1 MYTKLLSEDT
11 GLQLEGLPKAM
22 EDRHVE
28 GKSQFSL
35 GNPPDTMMIEVRILK
50 QTFTQLCYIDT
61 GIYWVDH
68 KVQNYFFFF

>member
-35 GNPPDTMMIEVRILK
+35 GKPARYDDDRS
-50 QTFTQLCYIDT
+50 
-61 GIYWVDH
+61 
-68 KVQNYFFFF
+68 